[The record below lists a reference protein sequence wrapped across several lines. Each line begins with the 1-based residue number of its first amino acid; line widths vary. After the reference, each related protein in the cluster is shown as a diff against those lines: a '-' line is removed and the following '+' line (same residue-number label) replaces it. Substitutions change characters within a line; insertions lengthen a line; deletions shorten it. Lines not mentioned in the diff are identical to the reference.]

1 MASSE
6 VKGRKRT
13 YRLAEGIGDLFDD
26 GLFTLLDERL
36 RFDVVHLVE
45 SKEQRRVVLL
55 RQRDGGMNHLA
66 TEVRERNGTVN
77 DLRKESV

>member
-6 VKGRKRT
+6 MKGRERT
-13 YRLAEGIGDLFDD
+13 YRLEEGIGDLFDD
-26 GLFTLLDERL
+26 GLFALLDECL

-45 SKEQRRVVLL
+45 RKEQRGVALL

-66 TEVRERNGTVN
+66 TEIGERNGTVN
-77 DLRKESV
+77 DLRKELT